1 MFKKILISQDFFQF
15 TTTNTRI
22 MKDKHYKLQVDNTF
36 TIDKNTKIQIYFEKV
51 FYMVYLW
58 MDTILQIYMRITIII
73 CRILSIYK
81 TLLFTHFTVKNF
93 WIKQF
98 LLSHKSIMQVFT
110 INSTNISIVHQ
121 VSQLTDNCFQNCL
134 YSYQSNHLKFMIW
147 KV

>member
-1 MFKKILISQDFFQF
+1 
-15 TTTNTRI
+15 

-98 LLSHKSIMQVFT
+98 PLPNKSIMQVFT
-110 INSTNISIVHQ
+110 IKLQYKYLNCTST

-134 YSYQSNHLKFMIW
+134 YSYQLNHLKFMTW
-147 KV
+147 KVFHKCTF

>member
-1 MFKKILISQDFFQF
+1 
-15 TTTNTRI
+15 

-81 TLLFTHFTVKNF
+81 TLCSHT
-93 WIKQF
+93 
-98 LLSHKSIMQVFT
+98 LLLRISEL
-110 INSTNISIVHQ
+110 NSFHY
-121 VSQLTDNCFQNCL
+121 LT
-134 YSYQSNHLKFMIW
+134 